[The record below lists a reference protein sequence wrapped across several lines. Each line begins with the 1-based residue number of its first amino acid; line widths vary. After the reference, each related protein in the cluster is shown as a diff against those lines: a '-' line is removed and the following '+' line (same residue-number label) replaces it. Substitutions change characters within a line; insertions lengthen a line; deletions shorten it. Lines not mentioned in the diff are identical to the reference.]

1 MNSLTIIL
9 VSWNTRDLLSQC
21 LASIFAF
28 PPTCRFEAWVVDNAS
43 TDGTPEMLQ
52 HSFPQVHVIQNREN
66 CGFARANNQAI
77 LRSQSRYVL
86 LLNPDTVV
94 KQGALENLVRYMDG
108 NPRAGGAGPR
118 LLNPDGSLQPSCYP
132 TPTLLNEFLR
142 LFHLDR
148 LFVRAKSNL
157 EAWAMDAPRPVEI
170 IQGACLILRRSAL
183 EQVGYLDER
192 FFIYSEDYDICMSL
206 RKDGWTLSWLPFAE
220 VVHYGGQST
229 SQVQSE
235 MFLELYE
242 NKLKLMRKHYGRS
255 GAAIYKII
263 LFGSALTRVVLIP
276 ISHRNGHPEG
286 ERYRALGDNYR
297 RLILALP
304 GM

>member
-1 MNSLTIIL
+1 MNLSIL
-9 VSWNTRDLLSQC
+9 IVSWNTRDLLHQC
-21 LASIFAF
+21 LESIYAH
-28 PPTCRFEAWVVDNAS
+28 PPDCLFEVWVVDNAS
-43 TDGTPEMLQ
+43 TDGTPEMLYDT
-52 HSFPQVHVIQNREN
+52 FPQVRLIQNPDN
-66 CGFARANNQAI
+66 TGFAAANNQAI
-77 LRSQSRYVL
+77 HRSHSRYVL

-94 KQGALENLVRYMDG
+94 LPGALDELVRYMEG

-118 LLNPDGSLQPSCYP
+118 LLNPDGSLQPSCCP
-132 TPTLLNEFLR
+132 TPTLVNEFMR

-148 LFVRAKSNL
+148 IWLRAKSNM
-157 EAWAMDAPRPVEI
+157 ETWAHDVPRPVEI

-192 FFIYSEDYDICMSL
+192 FFIYSEDDDICMRL

-220 VVHYGGQST
+220 VIHYGGQST
-229 SQVQSE
+229 SQVQAE

-255 GAAIYKII
+255 GAAIYKLI
-263 LFGSALTRVVLIP
+263 LFGSALTRVALIP
-276 ISHRNGHPEG
+276 ITRRNGHPEG

-297 RLILALP
+297 RLITALP

>member
-1 MNSLTIIL
+1 MNLSIIL
-9 VSWNTRDLLSQC
+9 VSWNTRSLLHQC
-21 LASIFAF
+21 LESIYTH
-28 PPTCRFEAWVVDNAS
+28 PPDCLFEVWVVDNAS
-43 TDGTPEMLQ
+43 TDGTPEMLYDT
-52 HSFPQVHVIQNREN
+52 FPQVRLIQNPDN
-66 CGFARANNQAI
+66 TGFAAANNQAI
-77 LRSQSRYVL
+77 HRSHSRYVL

-94 KQGALENLVRYMDG
+94 LPGALDELVRYMEG

-118 LLNPDGSLQPSCYP
+118 LLNSDGSLQPSCCP
-132 TPTLLNEFLR
+132 TPTLVNEFMR
-142 LFHLDR
+142 LYHLDR
-148 LFVRAKSNL
+148 IWLRAKSNM
-157 EAWAMDAPRPVEI
+157 ETWAHDVPRPVEI

-192 FFIYSEDYDICMSL
+192 FFIYSEDDDICMRL

-220 VVHYGGQST
+220 VIHYGGQST
-229 SQVQSE
+229 SQVQAE

-255 GAAIYKII
+255 GAAIYKLI
-263 LFGSALTRVVLIP
+263 LFGSALTRVALIP
-276 ISHRNGHPEG
+276 ITRRNGHPEG

-297 RLILALP
+297 RLITALP